1 MNALLLDT
9 NIVSILFNKNHR
21 KRDSCIRAVAHHE
34 LAISFMSRAE
44 LLLWPLAN
52 QWGQPRRDTP
62 LQHLSLYTTLY
73 ADEHTCSI
81 WAEIVASCRHAGRP
95 VPTADAWI
103 AASARQWH
111 LPLVTT
117 DVGDFEAVP
126 DLDIVPLA

>member
-9 NIVSILFNKNHR
+9 NVVSILFNKNHR

-52 QWGQPRRDTP
+52 QWGQPRRTTR
-62 LQHLSLYTTLY
+62 LEHLNLYTTLY
-73 ADEHTCSI
+73 ADEHTCAI
-81 WAEIVASCRHAGRP
+81 WAEIVASCRRAGRP
-95 VPTADAWI
+95 VQTADAWI
-103 AASARQWH
+103 AASARQWR
-111 LPLVTT
+111 LPLVTA